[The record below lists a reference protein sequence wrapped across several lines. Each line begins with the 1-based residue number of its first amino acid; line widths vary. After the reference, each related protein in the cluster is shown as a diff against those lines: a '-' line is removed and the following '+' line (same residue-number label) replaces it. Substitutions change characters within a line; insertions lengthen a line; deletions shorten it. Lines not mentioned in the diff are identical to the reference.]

1 MHWIDNTSA
10 IVALCK
16 GYSAAP
22 DSARILQACAVLRLN
37 LDCPIWF
44 QWVPSKA
51 NIADLPSRREYG
63 LLRELGS
70 VEVAL
75 VLPPFERW
83 DTPFARWTPIV
94 AEGESSDARRQRG
107 SIAVGNL
114 VARAREASDPS
125 TWEVKVDRSSPL
137 GNPFPMN
144 PGQDRGVVCKAF
156 ESLVRKG
163 LSVEEVARE
172 FSPPLVFDASFA
184 SRGAEKARK
193 LELERLAAFS
203 AGGGSLR
210 LMCWCA
216 PRQCHALSIAK
227 VVAERA
233 ESACRLLS
241 QRES

>member
-1 MHWIDNTSA
+1 M
-10 IVALCK
+10 
-16 GYSAAP
+16 
-22 DSARILQACAVLRLN
+22 
-37 LDCPIWF
+37 
-44 QWVPSKA
+44 
-51 NIADLPSRREYG
+51 
-63 LLRELGS
+63 
-70 VEVAL
+70 
-75 VLPPFERW
+75 
-83 DTPFARWTPIV
+83 
-94 AEGESSDARRQRG
+94 
-107 SIAVGNL
+107 
-114 VARAREASDPS
+114 
-125 TWEVKVDRSSPL
+125 VKVDRSSPL
-137 GNPFPMN
+137 GNPFPMG

-163 LSVEEVARE
+163 LSVEEVARD

>member
-1 MHWIDNTSA
+1 MS
-10 IVALCK
+10 
-16 GYSAAP
+16 
-22 DSARILQACAVLRLN
+22 
-37 LDCPIWF
+37 
-44 QWVPSKA
+44 
-51 NIADLPSRREYG
+51 
-63 LLRELGS
+63 
-70 VEVAL
+70 
-75 VLPPFERW
+75 
-83 DTPFARWTPIV
+83 
-94 AEGESSDARRQRG
+94 
-107 SIAVGNL
+107 
-114 VARAREASDPS
+114 
-125 TWEVKVDRSSPL
+125 
-137 GNPFPMN
+137 

-163 LSVEEVARE
+163 LSVEEVARD

-184 SRGAEKARK
+184 SRGAEKARE

-241 QRES
+241 QLCLLVRRSLLSLGPGAEERSHYLGGGSLYGCPPERSFEQRMRREHEFKRGLSGSSQRSREQTQNKNYIVNPTALPSPSSSV